1 MIMKKQILVTALLT
15 AGIICG
21 NTHYGMAF
29 KGMGGGSMDSSHGK
43 DSAPKSDA
51 GPKSMVIEGHKGNR
65 QTVVAKVNGNP
76 VTLGELEDSV
86 REIIMTKYGN
96 TEEVTADIARTIRK
110 AALEKLVLEEL
121 ACQRAVALGISV
133 DPALIN
139 KNIDAQKEAAGG
151 DEKFL
156 QTLTQQ
162 NSTLQ
167 DLKRQLERFFLIKQL
182 IHKEIES
189 KINISEQTL
198 DEAYETNKTNF
209 VEPERVKISDIIF
222 FLDAD
227 DPASKQKVLDIRAK
241 IIDELSGNPANL
253 HADGVL
259 VMSDLNVT
267 AEDKP
272 ELYKHSRELK
282 PGTFSDPLLIDGTFH
297 LTKLESYTP
306 RKEPKKEEVKAYIAS
321 EMRSSEKS
329 KRLPLWREELLKDG
343 KVEIVHDMLK

>member
-15 AGIICG
+15 VGIICG
-21 NTHYGMAF
+21 NTQYGMAF
-29 KGMGGGSMDSSHGK
+29 KGMGGGAMDSSHGK

-65 QTVVAKVNGNP
+65 QKVVAKVNGNP

-96 TEEVTADIARTIRK
+96 TEITADIARTIRK

-121 ACQRAVALGISV
+121 ACQRAIALGISV
-133 DPALIN
+133 NPALIK
-139 KNIDAQKEAAGG
+139 KNIDAKREAAGG

-156 QTLTQQ
+156 KSLTLE

-167 DLKRQLERFFLIKQL
+167 ELERQIERFFLVKQL
-182 IHKEIES
+182 IHKEIDS
-189 KINISEQTL
+189 KIDISEQTL
-198 DEAYETNKTNF
+198 DEAYEANKANF

-241 IIDELSGNPANL
+241 IIDELSGNPADL

-259 VMSDLNVT
+259 VISDLNVT

-272 ELYKHSRELK
+272 ELYKHSKELK

-343 KVEIVHDMLK
+343 KVEIVLDILK